1 MSENVDFK
9 QEGSYHQDV
18 GEIFLLSRTIF
29 RKECPSIVLICL
41 TSLRLLFGVIRK
53 LNVPKIFM
61 ANMYQVR
68 KLQSSDEASYAN
80 FVDRNEGSLLFQ
92 SLSYLKLIRELTSS
106 KQETLLAVDQEETIK
121 GVLPLLSATGKFG
134 TVYNSL
140 PYYGSNGGIIGQD
153 DEAVKTSSPIL
164 QRPCSVY

>member
-1 MSENVDFK
+1 
-9 QEGSYHQDV
+9 
-18 GEIFLLSRTIF
+18 
-29 RKECPSIVLICL
+29 
-41 TSLRLLFGVIRK
+41 
-53 LNVPKIFM
+53 M

-80 FVDRNEGSLLFQ
+80 FVDRNEGSLIFQ

-106 KQETLLAVDQEETIK
+106 KQETLLAVDDNEIIK

-140 PYYGSNGGIIGQD
+140 PY
-153 DEAVKTSSPIL
+153 
-164 QRPCSVY
+164 